1 MRRAAKKAVKTVKRK
16 KVVAPVLLPAPAPAP
31 LPGLPLLILTL
42 FLEKSD

>member
-1 MRRAAKKAVKTVKRK
+1 LRRAAKKAAKVGKLK
-16 KVVAPVLLPAPAPAP
+16 KAVAPVLLPAPAP